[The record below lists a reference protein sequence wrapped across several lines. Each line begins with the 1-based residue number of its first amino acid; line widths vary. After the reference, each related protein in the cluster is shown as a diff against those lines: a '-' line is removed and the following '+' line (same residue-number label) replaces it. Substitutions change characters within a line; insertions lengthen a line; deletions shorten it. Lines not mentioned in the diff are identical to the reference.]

1 MIMKLK
7 IGSKV
12 EIISGVYKG
21 LVGNILL
28 ILKKR
33 LISIDIIPKR
43 IKFNKKKNSLKRLE
57 LISFIDISNVK
68 LYKNKLS

>member
-1 MIMKLK
+1 MINKLK
-7 IGSKV
+7 VGSKV
-12 EIISGVYKG
+12 EIISGTYKG

-33 LISIDIIPKR
+33 LININIIPKR
-43 IKFNKKKNSLKRLE
+43 IKFNKKKDFSKKLE
-57 LISFIDISNVK
+57 LISFIDISNVR